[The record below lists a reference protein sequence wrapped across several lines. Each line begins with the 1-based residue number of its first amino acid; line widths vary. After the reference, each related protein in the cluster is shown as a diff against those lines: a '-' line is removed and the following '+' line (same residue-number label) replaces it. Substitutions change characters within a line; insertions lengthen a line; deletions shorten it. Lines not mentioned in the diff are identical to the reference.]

1 MSGTDADPRTE
12 AEGASYVGA
21 IALNY
26 RLVRKLGEGGFGAVY
41 LAEHVELGRRV
52 ACKILHP
59 QFARDPSQ
67 VERFFR
73 EARAVCAIG
82 HATIA
87 AIENFGR
94 LDAGEPFY
102 LMEFFPGQPL
112 SALAAARRLDAAQL
126 VAIFDPIV
134 DALGVAHAKGI
145 IHRDLK
151 PDNIMVMM
159 DGARVAGVRLLD
171 FGIAKLLDA
180 VDGVASLSGF
190 PMGTPAYM
198 APEQALDSKSV
209 DLRADVYAFGATVFA
224 TIAGRP
230 PFVAPSVAALLLRV
244 QTTPATALRE
254 LVPSAPEHLDR
265 ALARC
270 LEKAPDARPPSVAA
284 AWAEIRAALLF
295 PVEPAALVVRATTA
309 PGLASPDAATALGTS
324 PRMWQLPPLTPGPED
339 LAAASGPAP
348 VTATPSGPGAAAG
361 GRRPWL
367 LAAGAFALVTAVV
380 VTAVVVAGRG
390 GGGDGSGGAA
400 AADGA
405 RLAAGAEPAEPPA
418 APPLDPAV
426 AGVAAAD
433 GSFDAVAVS
442 VGAGGAVDAGT
453 VATADAGAVAPV
465 DAGAVAGGA
474 VDAGSRRR
482 TSPPPGAPRLDCSD
496 ASFASVYR
504 AAAPSEDD
512 IRAALR
518 RLKQC
523 EAQLDAT
530 AYRRI
535 QTALIARQ

>member
-1 MSGTDADPRTE
+1 MSGTEADPRTE
-12 AEGASYVGA
+12 VEGASYVGA

-41 LAEHVELGRRV
+41 LAEHIELGRRV

-82 HATIA
+82 HPTIA

-102 LMEFFPGQPL
+102 LMEFFPGRPL
-112 SALAAARRLDAAQL
+112 SELAGERRLDAAQL
-126 VAIFDPIV
+126 VAVFDPIAS
-134 DALGVAHAKGI
+134 ALGAAHDKGI

-159 DGARVAGVRLLD
+159 DGERVAGVRLLD

-244 QTTPATALRE
+244 QTTPATSLRE
-254 LVPSAPEHLDR
+254 LMPGVPEVLDR
-265 ALARC
+265 AIARC
-270 LEKAPDARPPSVAA
+270 LEKEPDARPPSVAV
-284 AWAEIRAALLF
+284 AWAGIRVVLLDQ
-295 PVEPAALVVRATTA
+295 VDPAALVARDTATSGPA
-309 PGLASPDAATALGTS
+309 GPDAATALGTS
-324 PRMWQLPPLTPGPED
+324 PRMWQLSPGPPRPAD
-339 LAAASGPAP
+339 LGAAGGPRSATAAP
-348 VTATPSGPGAAAG
+348 LGPGAA
-361 GRRPWL
+361 GRRWL
-367 LAAGAFALVTAVV
+367 LAAGALGVVAAVV
-380 VTAVVVAGRG
+380 AVAVLADGG
-390 GGGDGSGGAA
+390 GGGDGGGTAA
-400 AADGA
+400 I
-405 RLAAGAEPAEPPA
+405 AG
-418 APPLDPAV
+418 APPLTPPAGPPVTPPAGPPVTPPADPEVDPREGGDAGANAGAGEGV
-426 AGVAAAD
+426 GGDAPRDAGVAA
-433 GSFDAVAVS
+433 VAV
-442 VGAGGAVDAGT
+442 AVDAG
-453 VATADAGAVAPV
+453 G
-465 DAGAVAGGA
+465 
-474 VDAGSRRR
+474 RRR
-482 TSPPPGAPRLDCSD
+482 PSPPPPAPRLDCSD
-496 ASFASVYR
+496 ASFAAVYR
-504 AAAPSEDD
+504 ATAPTEDQV
-512 IRAALR
+512 RAALR

-523 EAQLDAT
+523 EAQLDAG